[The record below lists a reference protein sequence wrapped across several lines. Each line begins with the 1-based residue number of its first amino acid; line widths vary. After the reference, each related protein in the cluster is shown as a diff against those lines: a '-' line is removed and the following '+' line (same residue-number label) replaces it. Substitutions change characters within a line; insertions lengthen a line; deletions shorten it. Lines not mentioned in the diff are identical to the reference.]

1 MTDLSVTQYNPYNMY
16 QNFRYYPAFRGATVP
31 QNNYNSVPQMTQQ
44 PDTVSF
50 SANGQIQNEKQGLSN
65 GAKLGIGAGIVL
77 GLGALAYVLT
87 RGKAGSKQVQQL
99 AEHIDFKEAKTFE
112 EAKKY
117 AKDKLGVIYY
127 DVNDLEM
134 ANFINEWLTT
144 IRNKCKSIDKTSYP
158 KIIANMKEKQIT
170 APFCMTSSAKYN
182 KNIEGHILGVN
193 MSTFNNFDKFIEE
206 AIGTG
211 SVLSKNKNGKYI
223 IIDDAYKTD
232 FITNVIERVNNY
244 SNNLSLKNK
253 LKLMSDM
260 KSIQDGKMV
269 NGKWKE
275 KPISIYQ
282 TLNHELGHLRHQY
295 LAKDYELMKKADEF
309 ILQGKPVSD
318 ITKEFLNTPTIQETA
333 GKVSVYAQESPL
345 EFVAETFA
353 GLRDGIKFDDDVM
366 ALYKKYNGPMV

>member
-1 MTDLSVTQYNPYNMY
+1 MSVGTNIQTVNFNNNVQPKM
-16 QNFRYYPAFRGATVP
+16 QTNFRAQSSPVKDYP
-31 QNNYNSVPQMTQQ
+31 
-44 PDTVSF
+44 PDTVEI
-50 SANGQIQNEKQGLSN
+50 NGKNKTGMSN
-65 GAKLGIGAGIVL
+65 GAKVGIGLGI
-77 GLGALAYVLT
+77 LGAAALAIGLIAKGRVSQA
-87 RGKAGSKQVQQL
+87 KEVVK
-99 AEHIDFKEAKTFE
+99 HIDFKEAKTFE

-144 IRNKCKSIDKTSYP
+144 IHNKCKIIDKTSYP
-158 KIIANMKEKQIT
+158 KIVANMKEKQIT

-211 SVLSKNKNGKYI
+211 SILSKNKNGKYI
-223 IIDDAYKTD
+223 IIYDAYKTE

-244 SNNLSLKNK
+244 SNNLSLKEK

-269 NGKWKE
+269 NGKWRE
-275 KPISIYQ
+275 KPTSIYQ

-295 LAKDYELMKKADEF
+295 SAKDYELMKKGDEF
-309 ILQGKPVSD
+309 IAQGEPVSD
-318 ITKEFLNTPTIQETA
+318 ITKEFLNTQTIQEIA
-333 GKVSVYAQESPL
+333 GKVSPYAKESPL

-353 GLRDGIKFDDDVM
+353 GLCDGIKFDDDVM